1 MNVLKRTRQV
11 LLMLCVAA
19 MFCAGCKKDKVRHY
33 DLLPPDPEDVTATGA
48 LSTNIENTGG
58 ADASEGSIKVTDG
71 DTGTKFLIFTYDPT
85 FYIQLKFK
93 VAQHI
98 ATYSLTSANDSPSRD
113 PKDWN
118 LAGSN
123 DGATWTVLDTR
134 TGETFAARAQTNT
147 YDFTN
152 ASSYTYYRLN
162 ITANGGSALF
172 QMAEWRV
179 VNYPVTAT
187 K

>member
-33 DLLPPDPEDVTATGA
+33 DLLPPDPEDVTAQGA

-58 ADASEGSIKVTDG
+58 PDATEGSSRVTDG
-71 DTGTKFLIFTYDPT
+71 DITTKFLIFTYDPT
-85 FYIQLKFK
+85 FYIQLKFRT
-93 VAQHI
+93 AQHI
-98 ATYSLTSANDSPSRD
+98 TSYTLTSANDSPSRD
-113 PKDWN
+113 PKSWT
-118 LAGSN
+118 LSGSN
-123 DGATWTVLDTR
+123 DGTTFTVLDTR
-134 TGETFAARAQTNT
+134 TNETFADRETTNNYT
-147 YDFTN
+147 FTN
-152 ASSYTYYRLN
+152 DKTYTYYRLN

-179 VNYPVTAT
+179 TNVPQ
-187 K
+187 